1 VLIDIEDP
9 SEHPICTLQQPE
21 SPVYNC
27 GITFI
32 RQGSRI
38 NPMKSNRDFII
49 DWRSPFNNPF
59 YFVRKGLYKGL
70 LQTAP
75 LLAGD
80 VLDFGCGQKPY
91 KSLFTNALS
100 YTGLD
105 IEQSGHVHT
114 DEDID
119 VYYDGKIIP
128 FGDRH
133 FDHVFA
139 TEVFEHVFNI
149 HDVLPEIQ
157 RVTKIGGRLLI
168 TCPFVWPEHERP
180 YDFARYTSF
189 GIRYLLE
196 QHGYEI
202 EQEIKT
208 GHFLEVILQQQMFY
222 LFTLF
227 PKKPHLAYMILH
239 QLFILPQI
247 LVGGLLGR
255 ILPERAKRND
265 LFHNNI
271 ILARRVR

>member
-1 VLIDIEDP
+1 
-9 SEHPICTLQQPE
+9 
-21 SPVYNC
+21 
-27 GITFI
+27 
-32 RQGSRI
+32 
-38 NPMKSNRDFII
+38 MKSNRDFII
-49 DWRSPFNNPF
+49 TWKSPFSNPF
-59 YFVRKGLYKGL
+59 YFVRRGLYKGL

-75 LLAGD
+75 LLAGN

-91 KSLFTNALS
+91 RELFTQAVS

-114 DEDID
+114 GEDID
-119 VYYDGKIIP
+119 VYYDGKVIP
-128 FGDRH
+128 FVDES

-149 HDVLPEIQ
+149 DEVLPEIK
-157 RVTKIGGRLLI
+157 RVTKMGGRLLI

-189 GIRYLLE
+189 GIRHILE

-208 GHFLEVILQQQMFY
+208 GHFFEVILQQQIFY
-222 LFTLF
+222 IFSLL
-227 PKKPHLAYMILH
+227 PKAPHALYVVLH
-239 QLFILPQI
+239 QIFLLPEI
-247 LVGGLLGR
+247 LVGRLLGR
-255 ILPERAKRND
+255 ILPKQMKRKD

-271 ILARRVR
+271 ILAKRVR